1 MFTKKCR
8 LYRTKFPD
16 ISKSPSKCVGNID
29 FSVVQRCIVFRFV
42 PYIFAMH
49 TYVVAYEILSNI
61 RIVSFFFFQ
70 QKVTWHKMTV
80 LSSTMTN
87 HLKLIKKILLIHI
100 NKYNDL
106 LHVLIYYIM
115 HKKLALK
122 IHIYVICF

>member
-61 RIVSFFFFQ
+61 RIVSFFFFSTKSDMT
-70 QKVTWHKMTV
+70 QKDSFIINNDK
-80 LSSTMTN
+80 SSKAN
-87 HLKLIKKILLIHI
+87 
-100 NKYNDL
+100 
-106 LHVLIYYIM
+106 
-115 HKKLALK
+115 
-122 IHIYVICF
+122 